1 MMDYNTAIEYTH
13 SLLRFGSRP
22 GLERIK
28 ALLCAL
34 GNPQK
39 KLSAVHIAG
48 TNGKGSVCAC
58 LSKIFERKGLKTG
71 LFISPYIVDFRE
83 RMQINSKYISKVDYA
98 EAGA

>member
-1 MMDYNTAIEYTH
+1 MDYNTAIEYTH

-34 GNPQK
+34 KDPQK

-48 TNGKGSVCAC
+48 TNGKGSSAPVFQKF
-58 LSKIFERKGLKTG
+58 SRGKDLKPG
-71 LFISPYIVDFRE
+71 FLFLPTLWISGSGCR
-83 RMQINSKYISKVDYA
+83 
-98 EAGA
+98 